1 MPRVR
6 SLLLLA
12 LIVAVAGCAPRDDR
26 QWMKL
31 GPYTSA
37 EFDHDVQ
44 ACTHDGDFDAA
55 CMEARGW
62 VMVRPS
68 RAETPE
74 KKPSTYHLPGQ

>member
-1 MPRVR
+1 MPPVR

-12 LIVAVAGCAPRDDR
+12 LIVAVAGCASRDDR

-37 EFDHDVQ
+37 EFDHDVR
-44 ACTHDGDFDAA
+44 ACTRDGDLDAA

-62 VMVRPS
+62 VVVRSS

-74 KKPSTYHLPGQ
+74 KKPAPAYIPAR